1 MRSWSGNPAGP
12 HRRVNLENIA
22 AYFKAGACAVGVGNN
37 LMDQEALAAGRQGD
51 VVAREAA
58 FLQVGYAAKKR

>member
-22 AYFKAGACAVGVGNN
+22 AYFKGGTCAVGVGDN
-37 LMDQEALAAGRQGD
+37 LMDQDALAAGRKGEAA
-51 VVAREAA
+51 ARVAA
-58 FLQVGYAAKKR
+58 FL